1 MKEYKADSIRNIA
14 ILGHMGCGKTSLCE
28 SMLYVSKAIE
38 KKGEVERKN
47 TVGDFLPEEQNRQT
61 TLSSSLIPVEWKNT
75 KINFLDTPGS
85 EEFVGELNNVLSV
98 VDGAIILID
107 SSRGVEIGTERVWDE
122 LAKRNIP
129 VIVVNNKLEKEN
141 IKYNEVLDSIADK
154 LDKKATQFFI
164 PLGVSENFNGYVD
177 VVSKKAFSYAGGK
190 VAEVSIPSD
199 LTSQVEEIN
208 GSVIEFAAETCEELL
223 EKYFGGEEL
232 TFEEIAKGLKNS
244 LKSRDIFPVI
254 TTSGLKN
261 IGIEGLL
268 DAIVSYMPAASE
280 LEKEGINPKD
290 KSTVIRK
297 TTDASLSGLA
307 FKTTIDSFVGTI
319 TMFRVYSGSLK
330 TAQEVYLPES
340 DTTVKM
346 PQLFTLMGKTQIPL
360 ETIYAGDIAAVAN
373 LPEITTN
380 VSFCDKKYPVIFE
393 KIAYPTPTIYIA
405 IAPKNKQDEDK
416 ISSSLQKIQLEDAS
430 FEIKRNEETA
440 QMLLGGQGMTHLG
453 YIVEKMRNMFK
464 VELETSD
471 PKIVYRETIKAKGEA
486 QGRHKKQSGGAGQ
499 FGDVWIRFEP
509 TSEEFEFAEE
519 IFGGAVP
526 KNYFPAVEKGL
537 REAMKRGPLAGFPVI
552 GVKATL
558 YDGSYHPVDS
568 NELSF
573 VLAAQLSFKEACKS
587 IKPAIL
593 EPIMKINVIV
603 KDEYLGAIMGDVTK
617 RRGRVLGTEPLDN
630 GWQEVV
636 AEVPESEII
645 KYTTDLKALTQ
656 GSGRFSRSFLRYE
669 EVRDDSLV
677 SKIIN
682 EYKKQ

>member
-28 SMLYVSKAIE
+28 SILYVSKAIE

-85 EEFVGELNNVLSV
+85 EEFIGELSNVLSV
-98 VDGAIILID
+98 VDGAIVLVD
-107 SSRGVEIGTERVWDE
+107 SSKGAEIGTERVWAE

-129 VIVVNNKLEKEN
+129 VVVAINKLEKEN
-141 IKYNEVLDSIADK
+141 IKYNDVLDTITSK

-164 PLGVSENFNGYVD
+164 PFGVSENFKGYVD
-177 VVSKKAFSYAGGK
+177 VVSKKAFAYDNGSQTIA
-190 VAEVSIPSD
+190 SIPSD
-199 LTSQVEEIN
+199 LEAQVSEIN
-208 GSVIEFAAETCEELL
+208 SYIIEAVAETSEELL

-232 TFEEIAKGLKNS
+232 SAEEIAKGLKNS
-244 LKSRDIFPVI
+244 LKNRDIFPI
-254 TTSGLKN
+254 FTISGLKN
-261 IGIEGLL
+261 IAIEGLL
-268 DAIVSYMPAASE
+268 DAIVDYMPAANE
-280 LEKEGINPKD
+280 FVKEGTNPKD
-290 KSTVIRK
+290 NTKVTKSTN
-297 TTDASLSGLA
+297 DPSLAALA
-307 FKTTIDSFVGTI
+307 FKTTIDAFVGTI
-319 TMFRVYSGSLK
+319 TMFRVYSGTVK
-330 TAQEVYLPES
+330 TAQEVFLPETDS
-340 DTTVKM
+340 SVKM
-346 PQLFTLMGKTQIPL
+346 PQIFTLMGKTQIPL
-360 ETIYAGDIAAVAN
+360 ETVNAGDIAAVAK
-373 LPEITTN
+373 LSEITTN
-380 VSFCDKKYPVIFE
+380 ISFCDKKDPVIFE
-393 KIAYPTPTIYIA
+393 KISYPTPTIYIA

-430 FEIKRNEETA
+430 FEIKRNAETA

-453 YIVEKMRNMFK
+453 YIIEKMRNMFK

-509 TSEEFEFAEE
+509 TQEEFVFTEE
-519 IFGGAVP
+519 VFGGSVP
-526 KNYFPAVEKGL
+526 RNYFPAVEKGL
-537 REAMKRGPLAGFPVI
+537 REAMKHGPLAGFPVI

-573 VLAAQLSFKEACKS
+573 VLAAQLAFKEACKS
-587 IKPAIL
+587 IKPSIL
-593 EPIMKINVIV
+593 EPIMKLNIIV

-617 RRGRVLGTEPLDN
+617 RRGRVLGTEPLEN

-656 GSGRFSRSFLRYE
+656 GSGRFSRSFLRFE